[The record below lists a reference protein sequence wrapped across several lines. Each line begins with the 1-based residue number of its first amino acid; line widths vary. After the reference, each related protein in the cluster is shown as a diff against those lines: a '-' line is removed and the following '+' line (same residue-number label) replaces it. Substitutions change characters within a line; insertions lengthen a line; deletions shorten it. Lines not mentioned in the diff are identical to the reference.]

1 LGTELADGVGPTA
14 DGTLRPGTASRSP
27 YVDDP
32 GATLSPGE
40 SSEASISAG
49 SAGEGAMPMAG
60 SSGGSGGRR
69 RSRRS
74 LADVTWAMPAGGP
87 AVLIPASDHD
97 VHDPGPGVIGIDR

>member
-1 LGTELADGVGPTA
+1 
-14 DGTLRPGTASRSP
+14 
-27 YVDDP
+27 
-32 GATLSPGE
+32 
-40 SSEASISAG
+40 
-49 SAGEGAMPMAG
+49 MPMSGA
-60 SSGGSGGRR
+60 SGGSGGRR